1 MTPIKVL
8 ASVGTRPEMIKMA
21 PVVHE
26 LRSRQDQFT
35 VRVLFTAQHRDMLD
49 QMASF
54 FGIKGDIDLNIMT
67 QNQTLSS
74 VTARIMERMHTVLE
88 TERPDIVLA
97 QGDTTT
103 VMVTALA
110 CYYLHIPFGH
120 VEAGMRT
127 ADKHNPFPEEINRR
141 LAGQLADLH
150 FAPTDRE
157 REALVAEQVPC
168 DTIVVTG
175 NTVVDAVLGTAA
187 RDLPLPITM
196 EPGQDLVLVTVHRR
210 ESFGQKIRNIFAA
223 VREVAE
229 RRPTTRVVY
238 PVHPNPNVRQAAHDM
253 LGDIENVRLLPPV
266 DYGSFIA
273 LMKHATLILTDSG
286 GIQEEAPSL
295 RVPVLV
301 LRDVT
306 ERPQAVEC
314 GLARLVG
321 TDTGTIVREAL
332 ELLEHPEVRARMTQT
347 ANPFGDGRASGR
359 IATAIAD
366 YLNGRK
372 RSADA

>member
-8 ASVGTRPEMIKMA
+8 VSIGTRPEMIKMA
-21 PVVHE
+21 PVVQE
-26 LRSRQDQFT
+26 LRGRRDQFS

-49 QMASF
+49 QMAAF
-54 FGIKGDIDLNIMT
+54 FGIRGDIDLDIMT
-67 QNQTLSS
+67 ENQTLSS
-74 VTARIMERMHTVLE
+74 VTARIMDRMHAVLE
-88 TERPDIVLA
+88 AERPDIVLA

-127 ADKHNPFPEEINRR
+127 ADKRNPFPEEINRR

-157 REALVAEQVPC
+157 REALLAEQVPSAA
-168 DTIVVTG
+168 IVTTG
-175 NTVVDAVLGTAA
+175 NTVVDAVLSTAA
-187 RDLPLPITM
+187 RDLPLPVSLDAGAEM
-196 EPGQDLVLVTVHRR
+196 VLVTVHRR

-229 RRPTTRVVY
+229 RRPATRVVY
-238 PVHPNPNVRQAAHDM
+238 PVHPNPNVRQTAHDM
-253 LGDIENVRLLPPV
+253 LGDVSNVHLLPPV
-266 DYGSFIA
+266 DYGEFIA
-273 LMKHATLILTDSG
+273 LMKRATLILTDSG

-295 RVPVLV
+295 QVPVLV

-321 TDTGTIVREAL
+321 TDTATIVQHAMG
-332 ELLEHPEVRARMTQT
+332 LLEHPEARQRMTQN
-347 ANPFGDGRASGR
+347 ANPFGDGRAASR
-359 IATAIAD
+359 IADAITT
-366 YLNGRK
+366 YLNGTHH
-372 RSADA
+372 A